1 MSLSRLAR
9 HVLPSALL
17 ALVLLLVHLAPHAHA
32 QVRADASVPA
42 SLANAID
49 IELGQLLR
57 SETPAGVTLGV
68 YESMAPDARAAL
80 SNTAASSSTALAL
93 SMVDPALA
101 GSLPSGVL
109 QRPGALVRD
118 LRLLISTFEKEALG
132 GAAVGT
138 IAIVA
143 HPYAAGRAPTEA
155 LARDL
160 GVASVVLVPA
170 TSGVS
175 VQETVASA
183 APALVYV
190 DAGTGLAEAALRQ
203 LASDLAERDIRAFA
217 ATPEQVRLGFLA
229 AASPGYEPALAR
241 RVALAIADLSRGETD
256 EQAPLAAALPPARL
270 TIHTGTAARLG
281 IALPWDL
288 LLQADLVGEPAQ
300 AASGL
305 TLDQATR
312 IAARDNIG
320 VAVEMYALEAAEA
333 SVSIARS
340 GLLPQV
346 TTSSTARLINEDL
359 AAAALGGAAPERLW
373 TVEASVAQVLFS
385 ERTFAGV
392 GIQRRLAAAQQYQLE
407 EAQLAAAAEGAHAF
421 LGVLQAETG
430 AAIAE
435 ERLAR
440 LAVDL
445 DAAEARQRAGTASA
459 ADVARLRA
467 ESARARQDLARALGG
482 VDAASFA
489 LNQALNLPI
498 NAEVRP
504 TIEGAMARASEP
516 RQSEPRQS
524 VVLLASAEPISAGER
539 TSTGSP
545 PSLADEALTG
555 DALVSEALAA
565 PRALLASI
573 PVLPTVDSR
582 AQTNLLADRYVEQA
596 LLSAPAARALASVID
611 AQEQRLGAARRA
623 PYLPEVSVFANAST
637 RLADGGA
644 GLALPPGL
652 PIPAAPDETWVVG
665 VRLDFGLFLGGRQRA
680 ERRLASAELS
690 QAQARLALIEQQL
703 TQGVRTSAA
712 LLGTS
717 YAAYNEAE
725 DAADAA
731 ASAYADV
738 ARLYREGLVGVT
750 ALVEAQE
757 ALRLTQE
764 LAAAAAYEVA
774 GAYVDLQRT
783 TGSFDALDGLPADTP
798 ALSAASR

>member
-1 MSLSRLAR
+1 M
-9 HVLPSALL
+9 
-17 ALVLLLVHLAPHAHA
+17 
-32 QVRADASVPA
+32 PA

-49 IELGQLLR
+49 VELGQLLR
-57 SETPAGVTLGV
+57 SEAPAGVTLGV

-101 GSLPSGVL
+101 GPLPSVVL
-109 QRPGALVRD
+109 QRPDALVRD
-118 LRLLISTFEKEALG
+118 LRLLIGTFEKEALG

-175 VQETVASA
+175 VQEAVASA

-203 LASDLAERDIRAFA
+203 LASDLAERNILAFA

-229 AASPGYEPALAR
+229 AVSPGYEPALAR
-241 RVALAIADLSRGETD
+241 RAALAIADLSRGEAD

-320 VAVEMYALEAAEA
+320 VAVETYALEAAEA
-333 SVSIARS
+333 SIGIARS

-346 TTSSTARLINEDL
+346 TASSTARLINEDL

-385 ERTFAGV
+385 ERAFAGV
-392 GIQRRLAAAQQYQLE
+392 GIQKRLAAAQQYQLD
-407 EAQLAAAAEGAHAF
+407 EARLAAAAEGAHAF

-445 DAAEARQRAGTASA
+445 DAAEARERAGTTSA

-498 NAEVRP
+498 DAEVRP
-504 TIEGAMARASEP
+504 TIEGEMARASEP
-516 RQSEPRQS
+516 RQNELRPTDPVQS
-524 VVLLASAEPISAGER
+524 VMLLASAEPASAGAL
-539 TSTGSP
+539 SS
-545 PSLADEALTG
+545 SLADEAFTG
-555 DALVSEALAA
+555 DALAA

-582 AQTNLLADRYVEQA
+582 AQTDLLADRYVEQA
-596 LLSAPAARALASVID
+596 LLGAPAARALASVID
-611 AQEQRLGAARRA
+611 AQERRLGAARRA

-652 PIPAAPDETWVVG
+652 PIPAAPDETWVLG

-690 QAQARLALIEQQL
+690 QAQARLTLIEQRL

-783 TGSFDALDGLPADTP
+783 SGSFDALDSLPASEL
-798 ALSAASR
+798 ALSAASVR